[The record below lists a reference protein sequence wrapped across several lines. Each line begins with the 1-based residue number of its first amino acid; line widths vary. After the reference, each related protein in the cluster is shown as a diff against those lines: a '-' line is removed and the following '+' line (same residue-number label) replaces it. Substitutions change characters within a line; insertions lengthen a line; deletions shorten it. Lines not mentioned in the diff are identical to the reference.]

1 VYILLYITNA
11 LWEIFYQYFY
21 FLFYRDGF
29 IDGEELN
36 NLLSAVFSDG
46 TESYSFN
53 TDYKSELMQLLD
65 QDKVWISLYNDN
77 ILLQLFPYYKVL
89 PIKGHPAYQARCQM
103 HRWDSTLL

>member
-1 VYILLYITNA
+1 MAKISYFGTLFNVRFIRYCGISGSVYTWFTVVYILLYITNA

-65 QDKVWISLYNDN
+65 QDKV
-77 ILLQLFPYYKVL
+77 
-89 PIKGHPAYQARCQM
+89 
-103 HRWDSTLL
+103 